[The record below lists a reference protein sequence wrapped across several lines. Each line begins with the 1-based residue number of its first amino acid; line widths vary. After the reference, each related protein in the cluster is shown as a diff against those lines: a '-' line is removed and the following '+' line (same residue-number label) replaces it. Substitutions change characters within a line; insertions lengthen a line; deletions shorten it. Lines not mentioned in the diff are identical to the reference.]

1 MADRLGTRSRS
12 VLCRLSVSAALLGL
26 AWPAAQ
32 AADAGPTLPIQ
43 QFLAE
48 RLPATEQSLVSDY
61 AVDYPVRT
69 AGLERSRPR
78 KQVRSPARFPARL
91 PDSYTPWLTQPMALI
106 GDDAVSRAW
115 LTQQGDALLALGAS
129 VLVVRVPNVER
140 MRALRA
146 VRPDLPMA
154 PAAVPELAGALR
166 QAGAAV
172 YPLVILPDGSL
183 TQDVRDRA
191 PIVHGDAP

>member
-12 VLCRLSVSAALLGL
+12 VLCRLFVSAALQA
-26 AWPAAQ
+26 AWPAAK

-48 RLPATEQSLVSDY
+48 RLPATEQSQLVSDY

-69 AGLERSRPR
+69 AGLVRARLR
-78 KQVRSPARFPARL
+78 KQVRFPARL

-106 GDDAVSRAW
+106 GDDAASRAW
-115 LTQQGDALLALGAS
+115 LTQQGDALLAMGAS
-129 VLVVRVPNVER
+129 VLVVRVPNVGR
-140 MRALRA
+140 MRALRE

-191 PIVHGDAP
+191 PIVHGDTP

>member
-1 MADRLGTRSRS
+1 MADRLGARSQC
-12 VLCRLSVSAALLGL
+12 VLCQLSVSAALLGFT
-26 AWPAAQ
+26 WPAAQ

-69 AGLERSRPR
+69 AGLVRAQLR
-78 KQVRSPARFPARL
+78 KQVRSPAHFPARL
-91 PDSYTPWLTQPMALI
+91 PDSYTPWLTQPIALI
-106 GDDAVSRAW
+106 SDDAASRVW

-154 PAAVPELAGALR
+154 PAAVPELADALR

-191 PIVHGDAP
+191 PIVRGGNP